1 MNAPLFSFASPHEAE
16 KPYTIT
22 EINQGVSSI
31 IEAGNTLVWVEGE
44 ISNFK
49 RAFSGHCYLKLK
61 DPQSQVPAVIWRTT
75 AETLTFVPEDG
86 MQITAIASVR
96 VYAKGGYYQLDIHK
110 LQPSGLGALAAAFEK
125 LKKKLEAEGL
135 FDQGRKRPLPPQ
147 VSRLGVITSKTGAA
161 IRDIIKVARS
171 RSRSVD
177 IVLIDVPVQ
186 GEKAAP
192 AIAQALRDMNDYG
205 KVDCIIVGRGGG
217 SIEDLWA
224 FNEEIVARAI
234 FDSRL
239 PVISAVGH
247 EIDFTIADFVADI
260 RAPTPSAAA
269 EMAIA
274 DDEQNRRY
282 FEARAQHFI
291 TRVRRYFSDLRV
303 AYDSLKAG
311 LALKRALHL
320 AQDARQTVD
329 ELDRRSK
336 AALVGAFRQGRERYV
351 RAAAQLHAL
360 SPLSTLSRGYSVVTG
375 SDGSVVRDAGLIS
388 VGEKVH
394 IRFFKGHAHAD
405 IVDKT
410 D

>member
-1 MNAPLFSFASPHEAE
+1 
-16 KPYTIT
+16 
-22 EINQGVSSI
+22 
-31 IEAGNTLVWVEGE
+31 
-44 ISNFK
+44 
-49 RAFSGHCYLKLK
+49 
-61 DPQSQVPAVIWRTT
+61 
-75 AETLTFVPEDG
+75 
-86 MQITAIASVR
+86 
-96 VYAKGGYYQLDIHK
+96 
-110 LQPSGLGALAAAFEK
+110 
-125 LKKKLEAEGL
+125 LKKKLDAEGL
-135 FDQGRKRPLPPQ
+135 FDPARKKTLPPH

-161 IRDIIKVARS
+161 VKDIIKVAHS

-192 AIAQALRDMNDYG
+192 AIAHALRDMNAYG

-224 FNEEIVARAI
+224 FNEEVVARAI
-234 FDSRL
+234 FDSRI

-269 EMAIA
+269 EMAIS

-291 TRVRRYFSDLRV
+291 RRVTRYFSDLRV

-320 AQDARQTVD
+320 VRDARQTAD

-336 AALVGAFRQGRERYV
+336 AALLGAFRQARERYV
-351 RAAAQLHAL
+351 RAGAHLHAL
-360 SPLSTLSRGYSVVTG
+360 SPLSTLARGFSVVTKD
-375 SDGSVVRDAGLIS
+375 DGAVVRDAGRIS

-394 IRFFKGHAHAD
+394 IRFFKGEAHAD
-405 IVDKT
+405 IVDRT